1 MSSSDFSQNPLPPRP
16 EGDPDAPAL
25 GPTDYEAVPWYRR
38 NGLCSAII
46 VAHVV
51 VMLLGGCVPFLS
63 LLGVFTT
70 IGVIGVCVVVLSGPV
85 YYNKR
90 RKDGTLAAWSGGNKV
105 AAVILLILFVGG
117 YGALLYYL
125 VSNARFG

>member
-1 MSSSDFSQNPLPPRP
+1 MQVPTL
-16 EGDPDAPAL
+16 AL

-38 NGLCSAII
+38 SGFCSAII

-51 VMLLGGCVPFLS
+51 VMLFGRCVPLLS
-63 LLGVFTT
+63 LLGIFTT
-70 IGVIGVCVVVLSGPV
+70 IGVIVVCVVVLSGPV

-125 VSNARFG
+125 VSHVWLG